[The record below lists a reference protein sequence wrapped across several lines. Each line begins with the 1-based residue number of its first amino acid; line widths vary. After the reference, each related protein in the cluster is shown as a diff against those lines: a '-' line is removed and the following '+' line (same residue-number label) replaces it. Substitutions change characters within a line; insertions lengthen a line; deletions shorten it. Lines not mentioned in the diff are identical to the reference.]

1 MEVVM
6 NKVTIKDIARMA
18 GVSTATVSQVINSN
32 GRISKAT
39 AAKVMKIIEEFNFHP
54 NRAGRALVNRNT
66 GNVGIFV
73 SKDHFTIKEPFY
85 DRIYIGAEVV
95 AQESD
100 YYLILNV
107 VKNDHVVPRCLQE
120 ASIDGAIL
128 MGSVSRTIMDWIYQ
142 RNIPVVFVDYYPS
155 DRPYMSVL
163 INNEESAQTA
173 VRHLIDLGY
182 PTIGF
187 IGSDY
192 EHPSIA
198 ARYKGYTQALKK
210 SGIRLDPRLV
220 FQDKRSNNYQYG
232 FDAGMEMIRSRRLP
246 RAVFC
251 ANDMMALGLMRAMK
265 LSRIAMPDTLALV
278 GFDNIEAVSHVSPSL
293 TTMHVFREEMGQIAM
308 QNILR
313 FLASKRTIYTTV
325 QVNARLIVRESC
337 GSPAK
342 TEEENL
348 YL

>member
-1 MEVVM
+1 MKVTM
-6 NKVTIKDIARMA
+6 NKLTIKDVARMA

-39 AAKVMKIIEEFNFHP
+39 GVKVMKIIEEFNFHP
-54 NRAGRALVNRNT
+54 SRAGRALVNRNT

-85 DRIYIGAEVV
+85 NRIYIGAEVV

-107 VKNDHVVPRCLQE
+107 IKHDQVIPRCLLE

-128 MGSVSRTIMDWIYQ
+128 MGSVSCSIVDWLYQ
-142 RNIPVVFVDYYPS
+142 RTIPVVFVDYYPS

-163 INNEESAQTA
+163 INNEESAGAA
-173 VRHLIDLGY
+173 VQHLIDQGY

-192 EHPSIA
+192 EHPSIV
-198 ARYKGYTQALKK
+198 ARFRGYIQTLKK
-210 SGIRLDPRLV
+210 NGIRPDTSLI
-220 FQDKRSNNYQYG
+220 FQEKKSNNYQYG
-232 FDAGMEMIRSRRLP
+232 FDVGMELVRIQRMP
-246 RAVFC
+246 RAIFC

-265 LSRIAMPDTLALV
+265 LNQISIPETLALV
-278 GFDNIEAVSHVSPSL
+278 GFDDIEAVSHVSPSL

-313 FLASKRTIYTTV
+313 FLQSKTTIYTTV
-325 QVNARLIVRESC
+325 HVNARLIVRESC
-337 GSPAK
+337 GSPHK
-342 TEEENL
+342 TEEETL